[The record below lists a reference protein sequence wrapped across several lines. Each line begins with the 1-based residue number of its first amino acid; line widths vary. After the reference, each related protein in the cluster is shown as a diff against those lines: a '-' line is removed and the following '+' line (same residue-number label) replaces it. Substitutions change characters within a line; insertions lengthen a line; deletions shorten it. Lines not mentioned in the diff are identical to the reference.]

1 MLNDFAIAFGLYMVI
16 DGILPFISPRIWK
29 KIMIF
34 AIKQQENNI
43 RVLGLSS
50 MIAGLTILYLLNNQQ
65 V

>member
-1 MLNDFAIAFGLYMVI
+1 MLHDFLVAICLFMVI
-16 DGILPFISPRIWK
+16 EGILPFISPRIWK